1 MIYRFRIILDTEEDV
16 FRDVEI
22 GQEASLEEFHNSITQ
37 AFGFDGS
44 EMASFYI
51 SDESWGQG
59 EEISLFDM
67 SDGNSKVRLMNETAL
82 EIVAHKGQ
90 TRLIYV
96 YDYLSMWTFMV
107 ELADIATPEAG
118 QEYPNL
124 MFAHGELPDS
134 APDKNFE
141 SEIDLGND
149 FEDDFENDNHL
160 NIDDYENLGFEEN
173 WN

>member
-1 MIYRFRIILDTEEDV
+1 MIYRFRIILDTVEDV
-16 FRDVEI
+16 FRDIEI
-22 GQEASLEEFHNSITQ
+22 EQTATLEEFHNAITQ
-37 AFGFDGS
+37 SFGFDGS

-51 SDESWGQG
+51 SDDQWAQG

-67 SDGNSKVRLMNETAL
+67 SDGDAEVRLMNENRL
-82 EIVAHKGQ
+82 EAVTHKDQ
-90 TRLIYV
+90 TRMIYV
-96 YDYLSMWTFMV
+96 YDFLSMWTFMV

-141 SEIDLGND
+141 SEIDLGDEFDEDFGQEDHLDIND
-149 FEDDFENDNHL
+149 YD
-160 NIDDYENLGFEEN
+160 NLGFDEQ

>member
-1 MIYRFRIILDTEEDV
+1 MIYRFRVILDTEEDV
-16 FRDVEI
+16 FRDIEI
-22 GQEASLEEFHNSITQ
+22 EKTATLEEFHDAITQ
-37 AFGFDGS
+37 SFGFDGS

-51 SDESWGQG
+51 SNEEWGQE

-67 SDGNSKVRLMNETAL
+67 SDGNSQVRLMNETRL
-82 EIVAHKGQ
+82 ETVTHKDK

-96 YDYLSMWTFMV
+96 YDYFSMWTFMV
-107 ELADIATPEAG
+107 ELADIASKESG
-118 QEYPNL
+118 QEYPNV

-141 SEIDLGND
+141 SEIELGDDLDDEYGDEEHINP
-149 FEDDFENDNHL
+149 EDYD
-160 NIDDYENLGFEEN
+160 NLGFNEN